1 MVSASFAEIEKL
13 AYICQIMPC
22 GDYLLNM
29 RKSGLIGIVSIIMS
43 LVVPPA
49 DAAGIR
55 AGTADELDGCNYG
68 LTFRSHKYS
77 LDERTGLNLTPDR
90 HLNLRHGFSIDFD
103 LCLNHEDAA
112 YGYVMRLISGNR
124 SALDINSNINTG
136 NLNFVLIGDDDI
148 FANVSYHDEISL
160 EAGRWMHVSVSADAS
175 EICCTVDSV
184 SHRFGNRLSDLSD
197 IEIYFGACAD
207 DSFYSTDVAPMTVRN
222 IVISTPKGVLRDWR
236 LCRNNGTEVYDGI
249 HGAKACVTNGVWE
262 VDRHTGWTS
271 IWSETFDSQPET
283 AYDRVAAHL
292 FVATS
297 EAVVDRGL
305 ADGSER
311 RTEVKAGSPF
321 LCGGSQMIYDPESGH
336 LISYSVQ
343 FPEFTFFDFMTGRWS
358 SSRRENIPR
367 NQQHS
372 RWFEPESR
380 MLYVF
385 GGYGNHLYNADFYS
399 RNIDTENWH
408 YTDLA
413 GGIAPRYLAA
423 MGMSGG
429 KLLVMGGY
437 GNSSGRQEESP
448 RNMYDINM
456 IDPETGKVTHVSD
469 FSMPDDRY
477 SMASTLVSDRK
488 SGKIYALAF
497 DNGHSASSMHLLS
510 VSKDSPEAVFCCD
523 PIPYNFHDIESYSEL
538 TFSPDSTSLY
548 AIVSN
553 ARNDAG
559 GGYSVNVYE
568 LAYPPIPPEL
578 VRQQAKRAPGVPAA
592 LVLTAILA
600 AAGVVAAIFAKQVRG
615 RKKNEVDLFEPD
627 AASLRKDHVGKTPSS
642 ISLLG
647 GLAIIDAD
655 GNNVTTEFT
664 PVVRQLLLLILM
676 NSRVK
681 SIGITS
687 EVLDDT
693 LWFGMEKKQAANNR
707 NVNIRKL
714 RLKLE
719 KVWNTELSNRNGYW
733 FFDMDDFSCCD
744 YLEVCQLLK
753 DVLAKPDD
761 KDSLTRLLTLV
772 MNGPLLP
779 DNDFEWLNDYKSRY
793 TDMIVENL
801 VKIQRFYEDDCD
813 MSIMIARAMRVLD
826 IIDEEAIRI
835 YCRALY
841 RKGNKS
847 LSISVWDKFTED
859 YRRVMGTLPDF
870 SYLQIIEGKTVS

>member
-1 MVSASFAEIEKL
+1 
-13 AYICQIMPC
+13 MPC
-22 GDYLLNM
+22 GDILLNM
-29 RKSGLIGIVSIIMS
+29 RKSGFGIGLVSIILSMV
-43 LVVPPA
+43 LPLA
-49 DAAGIR
+49 NATEIR
-55 AGTADELDGCNYG
+55 ARTADELDGCNFG
-68 LTFRSHKYS
+68 LTFRSHKYP

-90 HLNLRHGFSIDFD
+90 HLNLSHGFSIDFD
-103 LCLNHEDAA
+103 LCLNREDAA

-124 SALDINSNINTG
+124 SALDINANINTG
-136 NLNFVLIGDDDI
+136 NLNFVLIRDGNT
-148 FANVSYHDEISL
+148 FTNVPYHDEIGL

-175 EICCTVDSV
+175 EIRCAVDSV
-184 SHRFGNRLSDLSD
+184 SHLFGNRLSDLSD

-222 IVISTPKGVLRDWR
+222 IVISTPKGVLREWR

-249 HGAKACVTNGVWE
+249 HGARACVTNGVWE
-262 VDRHTGWTS
+262 VDKHTEWTP
-271 IWSETFDSQPET
+271 IWSGTFDSQPEI
-283 AYDRVAAHL
+283 AYDRGSAHL

-297 EAVVDRGL
+297 EAVVDVRL
-305 ADGSER
+305 PDGNEN
-311 RTEVKAGSPF
+311 RTEVKAGGPF
-321 LCGGSQMIYDPESGH
+321 LCGGSQMIYDPESGC
-336 LISYSVQ
+336 LVSYSVQ
-343 FPEFTFFDFMTGRWS
+343 FPEFTVFDFMTGRWS
-358 SSRRENIPR
+358 SSHHESLPR

-372 RWFEPESR
+372 RWFDPDTR

-385 GGYGNHLYNADFYS
+385 GGYGNHLYNSDFYS
-399 RNIDTENWH
+399 RNIDTREWH

-413 GGIAPRYLAA
+413 ESIAPRYLAA
-423 MGMSGG
+423 MGMSDGN
-429 KLLVMGGY
+429 LLVMGGY
-437 GNSSGRQEESP
+437 GNRSGRQEESP
-448 RNMYDINM
+448 RNMHDINM
-456 IDPETGKVTHVSD
+456 IDMLTCEVTHVSD

-477 SMASTLVSDRK
+477 SMASTLVCDVK
-488 SGKIYALAF
+488 SGKIYTLAF
-497 DNGHSASSMHLLS
+497 DNGHSASSLNLIS
-510 VSKDSPEAVFCCD
+510 VAKGSSEAVFCGN
-523 PIPYNFHDIESYSEL
+523 PIPYTFHDIESYSEL
-538 TFSPDSTSLY
+538 TFNPDSTSLY

-553 ARNDAG
+553 AANDAG
-559 GGYSVNVYE
+559 EGYSVVVYE
-568 LAYPPIPPEL
+568 LAYPPISSEL
-578 VRQQAKRAPGVPAA
+578 VRQQARKTPVVPISFALAVVLIAVGATVVILVKRN
-592 LVLTAILA
+592 
-600 AAGVVAAIFAKQVRG
+600 KG
-615 RKKNEVDLFEPD
+615 RENNNLELNEYDSTQP
-627 AASLRKDHVGKTPSS
+627 RKDRVEKAPSS

-664 PVVRQLLLLILM
+664 PVVRQLLLLLLM

-719 KVWNTELSNRNGYW
+719 KVWNIELSNRNGYW
-733 FFDMDDFSCCD
+733 FFDIDDFSCCD

-753 DVLAKPDD
+753 DVLANPDD
-761 KDSLTRLLTLV
+761 RNSLTRLLTLV

-779 DNDFEWLNDYKSRY
+779 DNDFEWLDDYKSRY
-793 TDMIVENL
+793 TDMIVEKL
-801 VKIQRFYEDDCD
+801 VKIQRYYEDDCD

-826 IIDEEAIRI
+826 ILDEEAIRI

-870 SYLQIIEGKTVS
+870 SYSQIIEGKTAR